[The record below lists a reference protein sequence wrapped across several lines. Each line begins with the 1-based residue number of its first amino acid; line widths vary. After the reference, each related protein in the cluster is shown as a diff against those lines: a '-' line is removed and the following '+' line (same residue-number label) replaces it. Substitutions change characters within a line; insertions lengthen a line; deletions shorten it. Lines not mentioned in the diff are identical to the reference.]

1 MNDAMLDYLQFTFLL
16 FTAAVAI
23 IAIRSITGERALLL
37 RILQLEQQV
46 DTLEIALTKAL
57 NNENTKGERILLL
70 EGQVRILEQE
80 NLNILRRLHIYEGK
94 ELIQ

>member
-37 RILQLEQQV
+37 RLLQLEQQV
-46 DTLEIALTKAL
+46 DALEIALTKAL
-57 NNENTKGERILLL
+57 NSDNMKGERILLL